1 MFVVFGIFFCLLS
14 LFATVLIAGYDSS
27 KRLDSIKEEEKIRKE
42 NQAAIQKLKQEQK
55 IYDEGRNKF
64 VHEQEKLKI
73 CIEKSESEKERL
85 IQLREEVKKE
95 TDSLSQ
101 LKKEITAITRET
113 KQHHPELARQIS
125 DAQYYLDTKIYEK
138 LLYQKR
144 PAVKAAEEVRKIAS
158 EKKQLLFEN
167 KQLQYQIDF
176 YEKMFP
182 WLEEFKSIPSNEAIE
197 YAKGT
202 YAYETDAVRKWLS
215 PEEYEKLDNAE
226 KYQLAL
232 DRWRNRKK
240 EDWDIGIEY
249 ERYIGY
255 RLESDG
261 YKVTYL
267 GATLGLKD
275 MGRDLLAKKGD
286 KVLVIQCKRW
296 SKEKTIHEKHIFQ
309 LYGSTAML
317 SIENPN
323 VEYKGVFITSTELS
337 ETARKCADFCK
348 ISVVE
353 NCPMEDYPLIKCNFS
368 KTGEKIYHLPFD
380 QQYDK
385 IVISKNKQSCYVWTT
400 KEAEEKGF
408 RRAYRWTGNKESFS

>member
-1 MFVVFGIFFCLLS
+1 M
-14 LFATVLIAGYDSS
+14 
-27 KRLDSIKEEEKIRKE
+27 
-42 NQAAIQKLKQEQK
+42 
-55 IYDEGRNKF
+55 
-64 VHEQEKLKI
+64 
-73 CIEKSESEKERL
+73 
-85 IQLREEVKKE
+85 
-95 TDSLSQ
+95 
-101 LKKEITAITRET
+101 
-113 KQHHPELARQIS
+113 RQ
-125 DAQYYLDTKIYEK
+125 
-138 LLYQKR
+138 
-144 PAVKAAEEVRKIAS
+144 
-158 EKKQLLFEN
+158 
-167 KQLQYQIDF
+167 
-176 YEKMFP
+176 
-182 WLEEFKSIPSNEAIE
+182 
-197 YAKGT
+197 
-202 YAYETDAVRKWLS
+202 YETDAVRKWLS